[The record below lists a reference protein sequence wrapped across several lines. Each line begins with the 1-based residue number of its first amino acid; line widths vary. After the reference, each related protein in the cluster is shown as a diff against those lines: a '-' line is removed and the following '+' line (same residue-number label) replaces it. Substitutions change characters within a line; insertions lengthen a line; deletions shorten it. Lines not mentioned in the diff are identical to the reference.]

1 MYNFRIRRID
11 YEKESS
17 LEDTS
22 FKDVRSVFDTN
33 EMGVWVRP
41 IQQLAKIMDE
51 IATRASELNDPKMN
65 ALMCRLG
72 LYAISNPDDPEYDP
86 EATRKIIEGEIDND

>member
-1 MYNFRIRRID
+1 MKKKVVWRIHLSRMLD
-11 YEKESS
+11 Q
-17 LEDTS
+17 L
-22 FKDVRSVFDTN
+22 FDTN
-33 EMGVWVRP
+33 KMGVWVRP

-51 IATRASELNDPKMN
+51 VATRASELNDPKMN

>member
-1 MYNFRIRRID
+1 MKKKVVWRIHLSRMLD
-11 YEKESS
+11 Q
-17 LEDTS
+17 L
-22 FKDVRSVFDTN
+22 FDTN

-86 EATRKIIEGEIDND
+86 EATRTIIEGEIDDD